1 MNTCMCMCAC
11 EMICTCAGKDA
22 RTSHPI
28 PTKSHRKSH
37 PEQAFDEARRGVLMT
52 TRLGTRWDQEAS
64 SASPASRGDDAPCEV
79 PKYALTDPLGA
90 NVVNGRVVDA
100 GFSPEPYAAGVPLL
114 LHAEDCSHLLGER
127 TIPSRASSLSQLERF
142 PPRLQRSHSLEWP
155 GPAAPPRRMATSAS
169 LETLQVLWA
178 HDELSQPQAE
188 TSLTRLRLGDLQR
201 EVNLSASQLAAAHAA
216 TGRAKVPQ
224 VSKMP
229 RSSSDAPLARVAA
242 ARSSSSFKMSCSSI
256 AASVGEWPRPGWL
269 SPGMSRSS
277 PTLSVSVDKKL
288 SLDLLSSASK
298 PNLEAA
304 VAAAAARPVVQSL

>member
-1 MNTCMCMCAC
+1 
-11 EMICTCAGKDA
+11 
-22 RTSHPI
+22 
-28 PTKSHRKSH
+28 
-37 PEQAFDEARRGVLMT
+37 MT

-64 SASPASRGDDAPCEV
+64 SASPTSRGDDAPCEV
-79 PKYALTDPLGA
+79 PKYALTDPLGG

-142 PPRLQRSHSLEWP
+142 PPRLQRSHSLEWS

-169 LETLQVLWA
+169 LETLQVRRLWA
-178 HDELSQPQAE
+178 HDELPQPQAE

-216 TGRAKVPQ
+216 AGRAKVPQ

-242 ARSSSSFKMSCSSI
+242 ASSSSSLKISCSSI
-256 AASVGEWPRPGWL
+256 AASAGEWPRPGWL
-269 SPGMSRSS
+269 SPEISRSS
-277 PTLSVSVDKKL
+277 STLSIDTKL
-288 SLDLLSSASK
+288 SLDLRSSASK
-298 PNLEAA
+298 LNLEAA
-304 VAAAAARPVVQSL
+304 VAAAAAARPPGVSVSPHPVVQSL